1 MSRKS
6 ALRRP
11 VRPLRVA
18 AATPS
23 LSLDPQDWAGYRR
36 EAHKALDA
44 ALDHVEGAGK
54 QSVWQPVPD
63 SIKARIAAPLP
74 WSGQGLDRTIGD
86 ARELILPYT
95 VGNTHPRF
103 FGWVHGSGTAGG
115 VVAEMLAA
123 AINVNAGGREHAA
136 VYVERQVI
144 EWAKEIFAFPK
155 AANGLLVSGTSMAT
169 LIALTAARDSTGRAD
184 ARRSGVAGRRLV
196 GYASAEAHSSIAKA
210 FEILGLGREAL
221 RLVPVDDQF
230 RMDTASLKH
239 QIAADRS
246 AGFEPFAIVAT
257 AGTVNTG
264 ATDPLG
270 AIGRIART
278 EKLWLHI
285 DGAFGALAR
294 LSPETRG
301 LVAGIEKAHSIAFD
315 FHKWLH
321 VPYDAGAVLIRDGAK
336 LRQSFSSRPDYLSG
350 AERGLAA
357 GEPWYCELG
366 PELSRGFRAF
376 KVWFTLKEHGLERL
390 GEKIAD
396 NCRQARYLASLVDAH
411 PDLELMAPVALNI
424 ACFRFRAAEAGT
436 LDKLN
441 GDVVVALQ
449 EKGIAAPSTTRIGGK
464 LAIRVNL
471 TNHRTTDADLDL
483 LVDAVIAE
491 ARGLTNVRVIGARAK
506 PASRRRMLPSKA
518 SAPSQPARRPS
529 PILISPADRGALEIA
544 IAEPDIK
551 PLFAGLTHSLCD
563 TGDVPFVAHDVA
575 VSLTPHALRDPAA
588 LRVLTRHAG
597 EIALWQRLTADQLG
611 LAWQVALAISAA
623 RTVSSYVATLPEPVV
638 LAAMAGLPSWLAEA
652 YRALGT
658 TGRLR
663 AVDLLLGRGA
673 LALDR
678 LLMLQGL
685 EQDDIGA
692 IMASPAIRAEAINLL
707 ARLEEVALSSEAMI
721 LTGGDPRIALDMQS
735 ATTGYGSSPRPVPG
749 EISFASSTASSMT
762 QTGFAAVEALR
773 QRLIAGAIG
782 EKLEA
787 CYDREATAIRHA
799 ICRYIGFEA
808 VDDVAI
814 VLSASGTDTTFA
826 ALALARGSDLTPI
839 VSLFLSPDETGSG
852 IPKAAA
858 GCHFLGRTS
867 LGHAVSAGTPIEGLG
882 GTDVTSRSIEL
893 RQPSGKPR
901 TLSAIDADVASHV
914 TAIISSG
921 RRCLLHVLDA
931 AKTGTGAP
939 RPGLVARL
947 AAQHGERLSVLVDA
961 CQMRISPAVI
971 RAHLAQ
977 GSMVQI
983 TGSKFFAGPPFS
995 GALLVPPA
1003 TARAAPVL
1011 PKGLGLYCGASEW
1024 PPALSHC
1031 SAQLPA
1037 TRNLGILARW
1047 QAAIEEIDRF
1057 QSVPSSDANRLLE
1070 RFAAEMTEAIGN
1082 CKELGLVEAP
1092 VLDRTGLDASHHWS
1106 ATPTILSFTLSTTR
1120 RGRACVLGMDEMKRV
1135 HRWMLLDLSAAL
1147 PATPS
1152 SRDQRAAHA
1161 RCHLGQPVK
1170 ISQDG
1175 ERPIAALR
1183 LCASA
1188 RVVSDAMLASG
1199 CGTTAAGRIQSILD
1213 NARLAL
1219 DKASLIARHFDVLAR
1234 SLAP

>member
-1 MSRKS
+1 M
-6 ALRRP
+6 
-11 VRPLRVA
+11 
-18 AATPS
+18 
-23 LSLDPQDWAGYRR
+23 
-36 EAHKALDA
+36 
-44 ALDHVEGAGK
+44 
-54 QSVWQPVPD
+54 WQPVPD
-63 SIKARIAAPLP
+63 HIKTRIAAPAP
-74 WSGQGLDRTIGD
+74 WSGQGLDRTIGE

-115 VVAEMLAA
+115 VVGEMLAA
-123 AINVNAGGREHAA
+123 AMNVNAGGREHAA

-155 AANGLLVSGTSMAT
+155 AASGLLVSGTSMAT
-169 LIALTAARDSTGRAD
+169 LIALTAARDSAGRAD
-184 ARRSGVAGRRLV
+184 SRKRGVSGRRLV

-210 FEILGLGREAL
+210 FEIMGLGREAL
-221 RLVPVDDQF
+221 RLVPVDSQF
-230 RMDTASLKH
+230 RMDTAALKRV
-239 QIAADRS
+239 IAADRA
-246 AGFEPFAIVAT
+246 AGFEPFAVVAT

-270 AIGRIART
+270 AIAKIAKS
-278 EKLWLHI
+278 EKLWLHV

-294 LSPETRG
+294 LSPETKDR
-301 LVAGIEKAHSIAFD
+301 VAGIEKAHSIAFD

-336 LRQSFSSRPDYLSG
+336 LHQSFSSRPDYLKS

-396 NCRQARYLASLVDAH
+396 NCRQARYLASLVETSS
-411 PDLELMAPVALNI
+411 DLELMAPVALNI
-424 ACFRFRAAEAGT
+424 VCFRFRAAAEST

-483 LVDAVIAE
+483 LVDAVVTE
-491 ARGLTNVRVIGARAK
+491 ARGLTNVREIGSRAK
-506 PASRRRMLPSKA
+506 PGSRQRMLPSKA
-518 SAPSQPARRPS
+518 AAARPHARRQG
-529 PILISPADRGALEIA
+529 PILISPADRAALETA
-544 IAEPDIK
+544 IAEPDTK
-551 PLFAGLTHSLCD
+551 SLLAGLTHRIGD
-563 TGDVPFVAHDVA
+563 TGDVPFVAHA
-575 VSLTPHALRDPAA
+575 GAISLAPNALHDPAA
-588 LRVLTRHAG
+588 LRVLMRHAG
-597 EIALWQRLTADQLG
+597 EIALWQRLTDNQLG

-623 RTVSSYVATLPEPVV
+623 HVVSSYVATLPERVA
-638 LAAMAGLPSWLAEA
+638 LAAIAALPTWLAEA

-658 TGRLR
+658 TDRLR

-685 EQDDIGA
+685 EKDDISA
-692 IMASPAIRAEAINLL
+692 IMAGPAIRAEAINLL
-707 ARLEEVALSSEAMI
+707 AKLEEVSLSTEAMI
-721 LTGGDPRIALDMQS
+721 LTGGDPRIALDRRS
-735 ATTGYGSSPRPVPG
+735 AANGYGSSPRPVPG
-749 EISFASSTASSMT
+749 EISFASSTASSMSDS
-762 QTGFAAVEALR
+762 GFAAVESLR
-773 QRLIAGAIG
+773 QRLIADAIG
-782 EKLEA
+782 DEMQAGHE
-787 CYDREATAIRHA
+787 READAIRRA
-799 ICRYIGFEA
+799 IRRYIGFEPA
-808 VDDVAI
+808 DDAAI

-826 ALALARGSDLTPI
+826 ALALARGNDPAPI

-858 GCHFLGRTS
+858 GCHFLGQTS
-867 LGHAVSAGTPIEGLG
+867 LGHAVSAGRPIDGLG
-882 GTDVTSRSIEL
+882 GPEVTAQSIAL
-893 RQPSGKPR
+893 RLPSGKLR
-901 TLSAIDADVASHV
+901 ALSAIDADVASHV
-914 TAIISSG
+914 AAIIASG

-931 AKTGTGAP
+931 AKTGAGAP
-939 RPGLVARL
+939 SPGFL
-947 AAQHGERLSVLVDA
+947 AELTSQYGERLILIVDA
-961 CQMRISPAVI
+961 CQMRISPVAI

-983 TGSKFFAGPPFS
+983 TGSKFFTGPPFS

-1003 TARAAPVL
+1003 TTRSATVL
-1011 PKGLGLYCGASEW
+1011 PKGLGLYCGRSEW

-1031 SAQLPA
+1031 SGQLPA

-1057 QSVPSSDANRLLE
+1057 QSVPSSDANRLLA
-1070 RFAAEMTEAIGN
+1070 RFASEMTEAIHN
-1082 CKELGLVEAP
+1082 RKEFGLVEAP
-1092 VLDRTGLDASHHWS
+1092 VLDRRDLDPTHHWS
-1106 ATPTILSFTLSTTR
+1106 TYPTILSFTLSTMR
-1120 RGRACVLGMDEMKRV
+1120 RGNACVLGMDEMKRV
-1135 HRWMLLDLSAAL
+1135 HRWMLLDLSTAL
-1147 PATPS
+1147 PVTPLAS
-1152 SRDQRAAHA
+1152 DQRAARA

-1170 ISQDG
+1170 IAQDG
-1175 ERPIAALR
+1175 ERAIAALR
-1183 LCASA
+1183 LCAST
-1188 RVVSDAMLASG
+1188 RVVTDAMLGSG
-1199 CGTTAAGRIQSILD
+1199 CGSTAAGRMETILD

>member
-1 MSRKS
+1 MSRKN
-6 ALRRP
+6 ALRQP
-11 VRPLRVA
+11 ARPLRVA
-18 AATPS
+18 VATPS
-23 LSLDPQDWAGYRR
+23 RTLDPEDWTSYRR
-36 EAHKALDA
+36 EAHKALDT
-44 ALDHVEGAGK
+44 ALDHVENAR
-54 QSVWQPVPD
+54 SRAVWQPVPD
-63 SIKARIAAPLP
+63 RIKAAIATPMP
-74 WSGQGLDRTIGD
+74 WSGQGLDRTIGE

-123 AINVNAGGREHAA
+123 AMNVNAGGRDHAA

-169 LIALTAARDSTGRAD
+169 LIALTAARDSAGRAD
-184 ARRSGVAGRRLV
+184 SRRRGVSSRRLV

-210 FEILGLGREAL
+210 FEILGLGRDAL
-221 RLVPVDDQF
+221 RLVPVDSQF
-230 RMDTASLKH
+230 RMDTAALKR
-239 QIAADRS
+239 QIAADRA
-246 AGFEPFAIVAT
+246 AGFEPFAVVAT

-270 AIGRIART
+270 TIARISRS
-278 EKLWLHI
+278 EKLWLHV

-294 LSPETRG
+294 LSPETKG

-336 LRQSFSSRPDYLSG
+336 LRQSFSLRPDYLTG

-411 PDLELMAPVALNI
+411 PDLEMMAPVALNI
-424 ACFRFRAAEAGT
+424 ACFRFRAAEEST

-491 ARGLTNVRVIGARAK
+491 ARGLTNIRAIRPRAK
-506 PASRRRMLPSKA
+506 PGKLQRQ
-518 SAPSQPARRPS
+518 SALKTAAARPHARRQS
-529 PILISPADRGALEIA
+529 QLHISPADRSVLDAAL
-544 IAEPDIK
+544 AEPDTK
-551 PLFAGLTHSLCD
+551 PLLAGLTHRLGD
-563 TGDVPFVAHDVA
+563 TGDVPFVARADA
-575 VSLTPHALRDPAA
+575 VSLAPHAIHDPAA
-588 LRVLTRHAG
+588 LRVLMRHAG
-597 EIALWQRLTADQLG
+597 EVALWQRLTAAQLG

-623 RTVSSYVATLPEPVV
+623 RVVSSYVATLPERVA
-638 LAAMAGLPSWLAEA
+638 LAAMVGLPSWLAEA

-658 TGRLR
+658 TDRLR

-685 EQDDIGA
+685 EQGDIGA

-707 ARLEEVALSSEAMI
+707 AELEEVALSTEAMI
-721 LTGGDPRIALDMQS
+721 LTGGDPRIALNRQS
-735 ATTGYGSSPRPVPG
+735 ATNGYGSSPRPVPG

-762 QTGFAAVEALR
+762 QTGFSAVEALR
-773 QRLIAGAIG
+773 QRLISDAIG

-787 CYDREATAIRHA
+787 GYHREATAIRHA
-799 ICRYIGFEA
+799 ICRYIGLEA
-808 VDDVAI
+808 VDDAAI
-814 VLSASGTDTTFA
+814 VLSASGTDTTLA
-826 ALALARGSDLTPI
+826 ALALARGSDQAPI

-867 LGHAVSAGTPIEGLG
+867 LGHSVSAGTPIEGLG
-882 GTDVTSRSIEL
+882 GPDVRAQSIAL
-893 RQPSGKPR
+893 RQSSGKLR
-901 TLSAIDADVASHV
+901 TLPAIDADVASHV
-914 TAIISSG
+914 AAIIASG

-931 AKTGTGAP
+931 AKTGAGAP
-939 RPGLVARL
+939 SPGLVARL
-947 AAQHGERLSVLVDA
+947 KAQHGERLSVVVDA
-961 CQMRISPAVI
+961 CQMRVSPAAI

-977 GSMVQI
+977 GSMVQV

-1003 TARAAPVL
+1003 TAQAASVL
-1011 PKGLGLYCGASEW
+1011 PKGLGLYCGRSEW
-1024 PPALSHC
+1024 PPPFTHC
-1031 SAQLPA
+1031 SGQLPA
-1037 TRNLGILARW
+1037 ARNLGILARW
-1047 QAAIEEIDRF
+1047 QAAIDEIDRF
-1057 QSVPSSDANRLLE
+1057 QSVPSSDANRLLT
-1070 RFAAEMTEAIGN
+1070 RFASEMTDAIQSR
-1082 CKELGLVEAP
+1082 KEFSLVEAP
-1092 VLDRTGLDASHHWS
+1092 VLDRTELDPSHHWS
-1106 ATPTILSFTLSTTR
+1106 TEPTILSFTLSTTR
-1120 RGRACVLGMDEMKRV
+1120 RGNTCVLGMDEMKRV

-1147 PATPS
+1147 PVTPS
-1152 SRDQRAAHA
+1152 ASDQRAACA

-1170 ISQDG
+1170 ITQDG
-1175 ERPIAALR
+1175 ERAIAVLR

-1188 RVVSDAMLASG
+1188 HVVTDAMLGGGSG
-1199 CGTTAAGRIQSILD
+1199 STAAERFETILD

-1234 SLAP
+1234 SLVP

>member
-6 ALRRP
+6 VLRQP
-11 VRPLRVA
+11 AKPLRVA

-23 LSLDPQDWAGYRR
+23 RNLDPEDWASYRR

-44 ALDHVEGAGK
+44 ALDHVEGIRNRA
-54 QSVWQPVPD
+54 VWQPVPD
-63 SIKARIAAPLP
+63 SVKARIAAPAP
-74 WSGQGLDRTIGD
+74 WSGQGLDRTIGE

-115 VVAEMLAA
+115 IVAEMLAA
-123 AINVNAGGREHAA
+123 AMNVNAGGREHAA

-155 AANGLLVSGTSMAT
+155 TANGLLVSGTSMAT
-169 LIALTAARDSTGRAD
+169 LIALTAARDSAGRAD
-184 ARRSGVAGRRLV
+184 SRKRGVAGRRLV
-196 GYASAEAHSSIAKA
+196 GYASAEAHSSVAKA
-210 FEILGLGREAL
+210 FEMMGLGREAL
-221 RLVPVDDQF
+221 RLVPVDARF
-230 RMDTASLKH
+230 RMDTAALKQ
-239 QIAADRS
+239 QIAADRA
-246 AGFEPFAIVAT
+246 AGFEPFAVVAT

-270 AIGRIART
+270 EIAKIARI
-278 EKLWLHI
+278 EKLWLHV

-294 LSPETRG
+294 LSPETNG

-336 LRQSFSSRPDYLSG
+336 LRQSFSSRPDYLKG

-411 PDLELMAPVALNI
+411 PDLEMLAPVALNI
-424 ACFRFRAAEAGT
+424 ACFRFRAAEEST

-441 GDVVVALQ
+441 GDVVVTLQ

-483 LVDAVIAE
+483 LVDAVIA
-491 ARGLTNVRVIGARAK
+491 AVRKLTNIRAIRPRAK
-506 PASRRRMLPSKA
+506 PSTLHRQ
-518 SAPSQPARRPS
+518 SALKTAAARPHARRQNQRY
-529 PILISPADRGALEIA
+529 ISPADQAVIDA
-544 IAEPDIK
+544 AMAEPDTK
-551 PLFAGLTHSLCD
+551 PLLAGLTHRLGD
-563 TGDVPFVAHDVA
+563 TGDVPFVAHADA
-575 VSLTPHALRDPAA
+575 ISLAPHALHDPAA
-588 LRVLTRHAG
+588 LRILMRHAG
-597 EIALWQRLTADQLG
+597 EVALWQRMTADQLG

-623 RTVSSYVATLPEPVV
+623 RVVASYVTTLPERVV

-658 TGRLR
+658 TDRLR

-685 EQDDIGA
+685 EQVDIGA

-707 ARLEEVALSSEAMI
+707 AKLEEVALSTEAMI
-721 LTGGDPRIALDMQS
+721 LTGGDPRIALDRPL
-735 ATTGYGSSPRPVPG
+735 ATNGYGSSPRPVPG
-749 EISFASSTASSMT
+749 EISFASSTASSMSA
-762 QTGFAAVEALR
+762 TGFAAVEALR
-773 QRLIAGAIG
+773 QRLIADAIG
-782 EKLEA
+782 GELRSGYE
-787 CYDREATAIRHA
+787 READAIRRA
-799 ICRYIGFEA
+799 IGRYAGIETSQGVE
-808 VDDVAI
+808 I

-826 ALALARGSDLTPI
+826 ALALARGNDPTPI
-839 VSLFLSPDETGSG
+839 VSLFLAPDETGSG
-852 IPKAAA
+852 IPMAAA
-858 GCHFLGRTS
+858 GCHFLGQTS
-867 LGHAVSAGTPIEGLG
+867 LGHSVPAGAAVDGLG
-882 GTDVTSRSIEL
+882 GACVTVQSIAL
-893 RQPSGKPR
+893 RQPSGKLR
-901 TLSAIDADVASHV
+901 KLSAIDADVASHV
-914 TAIISSG
+914 AAIIGGG

-931 AKTGTGAP
+931 AKTGAGAP
-939 RPGLVARL
+939 SPGLVARL
-947 AAQHGERLSVLVDA
+947 KAQHGERLSVVVDA
-961 CQMRISPAVI
+961 CQMRISPAAI

-1003 TARAAPVL
+1003 TARSASAL
-1011 PKGLGLYCGASEW
+1011 PKGLGLYCGRGEW

-1031 SAQLPA
+1031 SGQLPA
-1037 TRNLGILARW
+1037 TRNLGILTRW
-1047 QAAIEEIDRF
+1047 LAAIDEIGRF
-1057 QSVPSSDANRLLE
+1057 QSVPSSDANRLLA
-1070 RFAAEMTEAIGN
+1070 RFASEMTEAIDN
-1082 CKELGLVEAP
+1082 RKELGLVEAP
-1092 VLDRTGLDASHHWS
+1092 VLDRTDLDASHHWS
-1106 ATPTILSFTLSTTR
+1106 AAPTILSFTLSTTR

-1135 HRWMLLDLSAAL
+1135 HRWMLLDLSATL

-1152 SRDQRAAHA
+1152 ARDQRAALA

-1170 ISQDG
+1170 IAQAG
-1175 ERPIAALR
+1175 ERAIGALR

-1188 RVVSDAMLASG
+1188 RVVSDAMLGSG
-1199 CGTTAAGRIQSILD
+1199 CGSTAAERIETILD